1 MKLLRISDSTGQFL
15 SGDKQFLPIDRITK
29 DDLLRLANLT
39 LDENEIEFDEYD
51 EQLLQ
56 NKAHRVIYKNVVQKL
71 QDLRVRKKEFA
82 DQAARLFYE
91 DYERYRQE

>member
-1 MKLLRISDSTGQFL
+1 MKLLKVSDSIGHFL
-15 SGDKQFLPIDRITK
+15 ADDKQFRPIHQITK

-51 EQLLQ
+51 EQVLKNQ
-56 NKAHRVIYKNVVQKL
+56 AHRVIYKSVVQKL
-71 QDLRVRKKEFA
+71 QDLRARRKEFA

-91 DYERYRQE
+91 EYERYRQE